1 MRYLFLLAM
10 AFILTTT
17 AEARMPVGKAETVAE
32 KTTEKKTGK
41 SGRKLASLDMSCQ
54 GALLDYYPCIS
65 SSISRKQAEVQGK
78 EGYEAQSAALDRL
91 ENAFND
97 LKSKK
102 RLPEA
107 SAQTLNNFCQM
118 MLNVDDFVAAQ

>member
-1 MRYLFLLAM
+1 MKYSLLFLLAL
-10 AFILTTT
+10 AFSFTVT
-17 AEARMPVGKAETVAE
+17 AEAKMPVGKE
-32 KTTEKKTGK
+32 KTAVKN
-41 SGRKLASLDMSCQ
+41 GRKPASLDMSCQ

-78 EGYEAQSAALDRL
+78 EGHEAEAAALERL

-107 SAQTLNNFCQM
+107 SAQVLNSFCQM
-118 MLNVDDFVAAQ
+118 MLNVDDFVGAQ